1 MTDLYQVVRYNRV
14 LFEGDHLLCVDYVV
28 SEHWFGDIHTD
39 RWNNI
44 QIWKKSVR
52 EYLNKNWR

>member
-1 MTDLYQVVRYNRV
+1 MTELYQVVRYNRV
-14 LFEGDHLLCVDYVV
+14 LFEGSKDECKIFILLKVIEADLRYPL
-28 SEHWFGDIHTD
+28 G
-39 RWNNI
+39 NL